1 MINYQRLRFLV
12 IAQGNVIQ
20 MFAWAPKPYHK
31 FMPYKVFTDLPYR
44 PLIVDMT
51 VEEDSRMKVKFISL
65 IRALDLL
72 KINDIFRF
80 FMDPKKVSMQ

>member
-1 MINYQRLRFLV
+1 
-12 IAQGNVIQ
+12 

>member
-1 MINYQRLRFLV
+1 
-12 IAQGNVIQ
+12 

-51 VEEDSRMKVKFISL
+51 VEEDSRMKVCTLNQPLFDQKPNPKLIKISDSVW
-65 IRALDLL
+65 IR
-72 KINDIFRF
+72 KRIPCNRH
-80 FMDPKKVSMQ
+80 

>member
-1 MINYQRLRFLV
+1 
-12 IAQGNVIQ
+12 

-51 VEEDSRMKVKFISL
+51 VEEDSRMKVCTQNQPLFDQKPNPKLIKISDFVW
-65 IRALDLL
+65 IR
-72 KINDIFRF
+72 KGIPCNRH
-80 FMDPKKVSMQ
+80 

>member
-1 MINYQRLRFLV
+1 
-12 IAQGNVIQ
+12 
-20 MFAWAPKPYHK
+20 
-31 FMPYKVFTDLPYR
+31 MPYKVFTDLPYR

>member
-1 MINYQRLRFLV
+1 
-12 IAQGNVIQ
+12 

-51 VEEDSRMKVKFISL
+51 VEEDSRMKVG
-65 IRALDLL
+65 
-72 KINDIFRF
+72 
-80 FMDPKKVSMQ
+80 V

>member
-1 MINYQRLRFLV
+1 MHHLHIHILGCTTFKLINYQRLRFLV

-51 VEEDSRMKVKFISL
+51 VEEDSRMKVKIISS
-65 IRALDLL
+65 
-72 KINDIFRF
+72 
-80 FMDPKKVSMQ
+80 PYCQ

>member
-1 MINYQRLRFLV
+1 
-12 IAQGNVIQ
+12 

-51 VEEDSRMKVKFISL
+51 VEEDSRMKVKICFPNS
-65 IRALDLL
+65 RVY
-72 KINDIFRF
+72 R
-80 FMDPKKVSMQ
+80 VRVYG

>member
-1 MINYQRLRFLV
+1 
-12 IAQGNVIQ
+12 

-51 VEEDSRMKVKFISL
+51 VEEDSRMKVRTNHTQTQPLFDSKPTQNF
-65 IRALDLL
+65 
-72 KINDIFRF
+72 NFY
-80 FMDPKKVSMQ
+80 Q